1 MYLAQVIPILWVFSD
16 LRGRDSKKPR
26 GQYLNGVRFQKK
38 FGFPIFLAQGKNLT
52 PIQVEIKKWPQKDLP
67 YQDILQIYNKS

>member
-1 MYLAQVIPILWVFSD
+1 MSTNIVYLALVIPILRVFSD
-16 LRGRDSKKPR
+16 LRVRESKKPQ

-52 PIQVEIKKWPQKDLP
+52 PVQVEIKK
-67 YQDILQIYNKS
+67 